1 MYLCLNKLASTA
13 WRKSSPN
20 FSIQCIKLEESR
32 SHFPIHSW
40 PFFVVS
46 NATNFFHS
54 LNRFV
59 FSKKN
64 AYVLLVFFIWVPY
77 FQISYMIPGVNI
89 IVRKVSIAGVNR
101 AGEFGGC
108 SGTPA
113 GGFRG
118 WSTLRKFLG
127 SKEHLYRLKIDLKVA
142 EIIIVQDYKHTK
154 KLIWKYTCTALKL
167 RVKQVIYESKI
178 YWKILSCKIARDLKI
193 WAFCLKIQQKASGPG
208 ESTAGVT

>member
-1 MYLCLNKLASTA
+1 M
-13 WRKSSPN
+13 
-20 FSIQCIKLEESR
+20 
-32 SHFPIHSW
+32 
-40 PFFVVS
+40 
-46 NATNFFHS
+46 NFFHS

-59 FSKKN
+59 FSTKKCLCV
-64 AYVLLVFFIWVPY
+64 AGFLHLGALF
-77 FQISYMIPGVNI
+77 SNI
-89 IVRKVSIAGVNR
+89 IHDPRSEYNR
-101 AGEFGGC
+101 QKSEYSGHQRSWGAWGC

-113 GGFRG
+113 GGFRW